1 MRGVVATFG
10 LLCRNF
16 LRFVFRARIM
26 LRIVVLGAAAGGGV
40 PQWNCGCPVCR
51 IARTEQP
58 ELRRTQAS
66 IAVSADGDHW
76 FLVNASP
83 DLRQQLI
90 ATPQLHPARGKLRH
104 SPVTGVILTNGE
116 IDAIAG
122 LLSMREGWP
131 FTIYA
136 HRRVLTILNSN
147 SIFNVLSEKNVR
159 RQPIELDQ
167 AFEPTLPDGAPSGIE
182 MLPFAVPGK
191 GAWYL
196 EGKAHPAG
204 DDGIGDTLGLRI
216 ADKSSGRHFYFLA
229 ACANVTD
236 DLKSRLVG
244 ASAIFFDGTVWRD
257 DELIAAGL
265 GNKTGQGMGHIA
277 MSGEHGAIKSLDGLD
292 IGRKIFLH
300 ITNPHRVLLHD
311 SAERKV
317 AEGAGWQIPADG
329 TEITL

>member
-1 MRGVVATFG
+1 
-10 LLCRNF
+10 
-16 LRFVFRARIM
+16 M
-26 LRIVVLGAAAGGGV
+26 LRVVVLGAAAGGGV

-51 IARTEQP
+51 MARTIEP
-58 ELRRTQAS
+58 ELQSTQAS

-76 FLVNASP
+76 FLINASP

-90 ATPQLHPARGKLRH
+90 ATPQLHPAAGQLRH
-104 SPVTGVILTNGE
+104 SPIAGVILTNGE
-116 IDAIAG
+116 IDAVAG

-136 HRRVLTILNSN
+136 HQRVLSILATN
-147 SIFNVLSEKNVR
+147 SIFNVLSEKNVT
-159 RQPIELDQ
+159 RQPIEVDK
-167 AFEPTLPDGAPSGIE
+167 AFEPALPDGSPSGIE
-182 MLPFAVPGK
+182 VLAFAVPGK

-204 DDGIGDTLGLRI
+204 TSGVGDTLGLRI
-216 ADKSSGRHFYFLA
+216 ADKSTGKHFYFLA
-229 ACANVTD
+229 ACAHVSD
-236 DLKSRLVG
+236 DLKSRIQG

-277 MSGEHGAIKSLDGLD
+277 MSGKSGAIESLAGLD
-292 IGRKIFLH
+292 IDRKMFLH
-300 ITNPHRVLLHD
+300 INNSNPVLLRD
-311 SAERKV
+311 SAERKA
-317 AEGAGWQIPADG
+317 AERAGWQIPADG